1 MTETKSLTELAGR
14 GHRAMDVLHGVSY
27 YAPEVDQKLA
37 DAGLRPGRMCY
48 FASRSAAMGA
58 VSAGVTTAT
67 FYNFNPALV
76 ARHIPRA
83 WGLASLDDIL
93 AARLRGADRALRRLL
108 GDDVALSPAIHEA
121 ADLAR
126 AATVEL
132 SPQGRPLYA
141 AHAELP
147 WPAEPHLALWHAATL
162 LREHRGDG
170 HVAVLLGSG
179 LTGLEALITH
189 TATGRG
195 FTVAAAKATRGWSDA
210 EWAIGQ
216 AGLRAREI
224 LDDDGG
230 LTAAGMELRN
240 AVERATDEL
249 GAAPWIT
256 IGPEATDRLI
266 DLGRGLSRQLL
277 ASGAFSA
284 DVFARSGG

>member
-1 MTETKSLTELAGR
+1 ML
-14 GHRAMDVLHGVSY
+14 Y
-27 YAPEVDQKLA
+27 FAPESDEELTAV
-37 DAGLRPGRMCY
+37 GLRPGRMCY

-93 AARLRGADRALRRLL
+93 AARVRAADRALRRLL
-108 GDDVALSPAIHEA
+108 GDDVALSPAVEEA
-121 ADLAR
+121 AELAR
-126 AATVEL
+126 AATVGL

-147 WPAEPHLALWHAATL
+147 WPTAPHLVLWHAVTL
-162 LREHRGDG
+162 VREYRGDG

-179 LTGLEALITH
+179 LTGLDALITH

-195 FTVAAAKATRGWSDA
+195 FTVPAAKATRGWSDD
-210 EWAIGQ
+210 EWA
-216 AGLRAREI
+216 AAADRLRAAGI
-224 LDDDGG
+224 LDGDGG
-230 LTAAGMELRN
+230 LTAAGLELRES
-240 AVERATDEL
+240 VERATDEL
-249 GAAPWIT
+249 GAAPWVT

-266 DLGRGLSRQLL
+266 ELGRGLSRQLL

-284 DVFARSGG
+284 EVFARSGG

>member
-1 MTETKSLTELAGR
+1 MPVPLPAGVAGR
-14 GHRAMDVLHGVSY
+14 ANRAVDSLHAMLY
-27 YAPEVDQKLA
+27 FAPESDEELTAV
-37 DAGLRPGRMCY
+37 GLRPGRMCY
-48 FASRSAAMGA
+48 FASRSAPMGA

-93 AARLRGADRALRRLL
+93 AARVRAADRALRRLL
-108 GDDVALSPAIHEA
+108 GDDVALSPVVEEA
-121 ADLAR
+121 AELAR
-126 AATVEL
+126 AATVDL

-147 WPAEPHLALWHAATL
+147 WPTEPHLLLWHAVTL
-162 LREHRGDG
+162 LREYRGDG
-170 HVAVLLGSG
+170 HVATLLGSG
-179 LTGLEALITH
+179 LTGLDALITH

-195 FTVAAAKATRGWSDA
+195 FTVPAAKATRGWSDD
-210 EWAIGQ
+210 EWDAAADRLQ
-216 AGLRAREI
+216 AAGI
-224 LDDDGG
+224 LDGDGG
-230 LTAAGMELRN
+230 LTAAGLELRES
-240 AVERATDEL
+240 VERATDEL

-266 DLGRGLSRQLL
+266 ELGRGLSRQLL

-284 DVFARSGG
+284 EVFARSGG